1 MLRPSDQLDVFDHSP
16 ARLAQAYRA
25 AAETSRQQFPLD
37 DSRAR
42 YYEREAEKYEQQMKE
57 ARQ

>member
-1 MLRPSDQLDVFDHSP
+1 MTQLDVFDHSP
-16 ARLAQAYRA
+16 ARMAEAYRK

-42 YYEREAEKYEQQMKE
+42 YYEREAERLEQFMRE
-57 ARQ
+57 VR